1 MQSVFA
7 NQCYGFGSIRQA
19 MLMSQSNPEK
29 GMRLRAFIQVCSSGG
44 TFESCYG
51 SIKDVP
57 IISSHFPSQHKAIP
71 LRGRN
76 NLGFSMLVDAIFGV
90 FDVILVVTDA

>member
-1 MQSVFA
+1 MV
-7 NQCYGFGSIRQA
+7 
-19 MLMSQSNPEK
+19 
-29 GMRLRAFIQVCSSGG
+29 RL
-44 TFESCYG
+44 
-51 SIKDVP
+51 KDVP